1 MYMPIRNVA
10 FGLIVI
16 ALTATIASAQ
26 QPPRA
31 RQQTPAPAKA
41 PTPGAMSV
49 EEGTMIAQGWALL
62 AQGLVEEAST
72 RAAKALAASPRSPS
86 ALVLAVEVA
95 IARGGA
101 QSGLT
106 QYERWL
112 GQRTLEEPTI
122 LRRVAYALL
131 REAAAQSE
139 HSIARLEALR
149 ALAADGDATAAAAL
163 AAAATKGGIAES
175 RALASM
181 GDEKAVQALIVDLKN
196 GTGNPMTIIEAL
208 SRSGSKLAVAPLVER
223 LQNPSP
229 EIRGAAAEG
238 LGRLGSSYDVAARIK
253 PLLSDPT
260 LYVRVKAA
268 GALYGLNDMSGL
280 QVLQELLVADPSAS
294 RLIAVQ
300 AMASR
305 PDALWLDHVR
315 RLASA
320 GEPEVRVGAAR
331 LLGPH
336 DPEFARQVLQGAMS
350 DGNPAIRE
358 LASDAYSDVEASD
371 FPTLRRLI
379 KSNDRLTS
387 VRAAGRL
394 LAVSLR

>member
-1 MYMPIRNVA
+1 MYMQFRYVPV
-10 FGLIVI
+10 GLIVI

-26 QPPRA
+26 QPRRP

-41 PTPGAMSV
+41 LTPGAIGV

-62 AQGLVEEAST
+62 AQGLVEEASS

-86 ALVLAVEVA
+86 ALALAVEVA
-95 IARGGA
+95 IARSGA
-101 QSGLT
+101 QSGLS

-112 GQRTLEEPTI
+112 GQRTFEEPATV
-122 LRRVAYALL
+122 RRVAYALL

-139 HSIARLEALR
+139 HSVARLEALR
-149 ALAADGDATAAAAL
+149 ALAADGDASAAAEL

-175 RALASM
+175 RVLASM
-181 GDEKAVQALIVDLKN
+181 GNEKAVQALIADLKN
-196 GTGNPMTIIEAL
+196 GNGNAMTIIEAL

-253 PLLSDPT
+253 PLLNDPT
-260 LYVRVKAA
+260 SYVRVKAA

-280 QVLQELLVADPSAS
+280 QVLQELLVAEPAGS

-300 AMASR
+300 AMAAR
-305 PDALWLDHVR
+305 PDPLWLDHVR
-315 RLASA
+315 RLGSA
-320 GEPEVRVGAAR
+320 AEPEVRVGAAR

-336 DPEFARQVLQGAMS
+336 DPELARQILQGALS

-358 LASDAYSDVEASD
+358 MAADVYSDVGAAD
-371 FPTLRRLI
+371 FPTLRAQM

-387 VRAAGRL
+387 VRAAARL
-394 LAVSLR
+394 LVFSLQ